1 MSKLLPTRL
10 PLAQGQTVSPDTFNR
25 LVRVL
30 EINLGAFDPS
40 FSAHYSSDERDSK
53 AFTAGS
59 IIFNTSE
66 SDLQGYDGT
75 QWRSLYDQPTWT
87 DYATGFSSAPV
98 LLTTIADGDVY
109 EYTYVN
115 GTLYRLVP
123 SGSAVDSF
131 YTTFAS
137 GVLSGLVA
145 EKQISI

>member
-10 PLAQGQTVSPDTFNR
+10 PLAQGQAVSPDTFNR

-40 FSAHYSSDERDSK
+40 FSPHYSTAERDANQFK
-53 AFTAGS
+53 AGS
-59 IIFNTSE
+59 VIFNTTE
-66 SDLQGYDGT
+66 SVHQGYDGA
-75 QWRSLYDQPTWT
+75 QWRSLYDEPTWI
-87 DYATGFSSAPV
+87 DYATGFSSVPV

-109 EYTYVN
+109 EYTYEN

-131 YTTFAS
+131 YTTFS
-137 GVLSGLVA
+137 GGVLSGLVA
-145 EKQISI
+145 EKQISV